1 MSKYHILSQEFCYS
15 HLNISLTQNILIMSY
30 SHRTNQSFSPDL
42 EFWRLI
48 EILISTF
55 PYKQGNTE
63 YLTKEEFIRY
73 YETRYNE
80 RFDVDYSDRGI
91 DGKLL
96 SRSYILVRPQRRY
109 LDEMPAMERRLI
121 APDKILK
128 QKNPNGRILKF
139 LSNAIS
145 DSDKVYKFQHF
156 FESVYY
162 YLMDINNLNPDLP
175 IIRQNGLENR
185 SRPDFSTKWERYK
198 SINGGLM
205 ELSDLIN
212 NFNEICRVHSVP
224 FVMFTFK
231 QECYVVHTT
240 DIFIEKLIQD
250 LPLFLSDPD
259 LSEANTFFIKA
270 YTLRDEGNFKD
281 SLAKTREG
289 IEVVRDYIYTRYG
302 LTKSTSVHKDFR
314 ELFDTHSTIAFD
326 FTKIPE
332 DDSTKLNKIIEYLK
346 DSILLVVK
354 MGNFGHHTLTRPHL
368 LEENTSIFALGL
380 ISSTIPY
387 ILYLL
392 R

>member
-1 MSKYHILSQEFCYS
+1 
-15 HLNISLTQNILIMSY
+15 MSY
-30 SHRTNQSFSPDL
+30 SHRTNHSFSPDL

-63 YLTKEEFIRY
+63 YLSKEEFIRY

-109 LDEMPAMERRLI
+109 LDEIPVMQRNLI

-145 DSDKVYKFQHF
+145 DSDKVYKFEHF

-162 YLMDINNLNPDLP
+162 YLIDIINLNPDLP
-175 IIRQNGLENR
+175 VIRQNGLENR
-185 SRPDFSTKWERYK
+185 TKPDFSQRWEK
-198 SINGGLM
+198 FKTSNGGLL
-205 ELSDLIN
+205 EASDLIN
-212 NFNEICRVHSVP
+212 KFNEICRAHSAP
-224 FVMFTFK
+224 FVMFTFN
-231 QECYVVHTT
+231 QDCYVVHTT
-240 DIFIEKLIQD
+240 DIFIEKIIQD
-250 LPLFLSDPD
+250 LPLFLSDPNIKD
-259 LSEANTFFIKA
+259 ANNFFIKA
-270 YTLRDEGNFKD
+270 YTQRDDGNYKD

-289 IEVVRDYIYTRYG
+289 IEVIRDYIYTRYS
-302 LTKSTSVHKDFR
+302 LFKSTSVHNDFK
-314 ELFDTHSTIAFD
+314 ELFDIHSAVVFD

-332 DDSTKLNKIIEYLK
+332 DDSTKLDKIIGYLR
-346 DSILLVVK
+346 DSILLAVK

-368 LEENTSIFALGL
+368 LEENTSIFTLGL
-380 ISSTIPY
+380 VASIIPY